1 MQDTGKYRQKT
12 LDKFYTQACVASH
25 CISLIKSTVASVA
38 DLVWIEPAAGSGAFL
53 QGLDSESVIAIDL
66 EPASDRVVTADFLKW
81 TPPLSAGR
89 LLFYGNPP
97 FGRQGSLAKAFIQR
111 ACSFEG
117 TEAVAFILPRSFQ
130 KPSMSRAFPLRF
142 HCVVSE
148 ELDPCSFEVNGS
160 PYAVPCV
167 FQIWVRREVDRVLA
181 EPEEP
186 AGFTY
191 VKQEAAHHLVIRR
204 VGVNAGVSSVVGE
217 PKSAQSH
224 YFVCL
229 DPEFVVHAEAVAVAL
244 TAYPFPSNTTGPRSL
259 SKGEVTT
266 VLNGFLL
273 ELSGG

>member
-1 MQDTGKYRQKT
+1 MQDTGKYRLKT
-12 LDKFYTQACVASH
+12 IDKFYTRPAEALH
-25 CISLIKSTVASVA
+25 CISLIKSTIPFTD
-38 DLVWIEPAAGSGAFL
+38 DLQWIEPAAGSGAFL
-53 QGLDSESVIAIDL
+53 HGVDDVIALDL
-66 EPASDRVVTADFLKW
+66 EPASDRVTSADFLTW
-81 TPPLSAGR
+81 SPPLPSGR

-117 TEAVAFILPRSFQ
+117 TEVIAFILPRSFQ

-142 HCVVSE
+142 HCLVSE

-167 FQIWVRREVDRVLA
+167 FQIWIRRAVDRVLA

-186 AGFTY
+186 AGFAY

-204 VGVNAGVSSVVGE
+204 VGVNAGTSSVAVNGQ

-229 DPEFVVHAEAVAVAL
+229 DPAFVAHAEAVASAL
-244 TAYPFPSNTTGPRSL
+244 TAHAFPSNTTGPRSL
-259 SKGEVTT
+259 SKGEVTA
-266 VLNGFLL
+266 VLNGILG
-273 ELSGG
+273 ELTGA